1 MLEVKFG
8 DDPLIQKITPTSSE
22 AQEKLG
28 IITQYPGLYHL
39 YPQKNAIPC
48 NNQNLEGRSF

>member
-48 NNQNLEGRSF
+48 NNQDLEGRSF